1 VHDTEELESTQNIKP
16 KGYNNSNNAINPNH
30 HFNYCRKYRPHKISN
45 KVSHAEQYI
54 RVSL

>member
-1 VHDTEELESTQNIKP
+1 MESTQNIKP

-30 HFNYCRKYRPHKISN
+30 HFNYCRKYRPPKISN
-45 KVSHAEQYI
+45 QVSHAEQYI